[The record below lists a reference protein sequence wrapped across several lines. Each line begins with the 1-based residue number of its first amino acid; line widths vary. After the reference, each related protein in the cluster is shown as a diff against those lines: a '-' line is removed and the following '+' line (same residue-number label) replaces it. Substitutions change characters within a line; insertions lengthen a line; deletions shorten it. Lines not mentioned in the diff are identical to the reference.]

1 MKNFLT
7 ILTLGLMM
15 LLSGCIE
22 QSNQKD
28 PIQIEVDLALKL
40 NNELRGIDFE
50 VTLSTDAD
58 LNKISE
64 LSVDIYYK
72 INPTTEDLDY
82 KLQLPGVDKHTG
94 FELEGNK
101 YVFTLENVDMDYE
114 YDYMSAYASI
124 NFKYNQQSY
133 KIDIQNVVTKNL
145 YELALVSEGAFADEI
160 IEYVTATPE
169 ELELPVFN
177 IELDVSLNGEKRG
190 FNLDASLVA
199 NDARPELAITYGFIY
214 TQDEVIDLRLS
225 TTGSHITILEDILS
239 LDLLDVFS
247 YTYASFEYE
256 SALDT
261 IYARAY
267 VTVTLN
273 EENHTIY
280 SEMLDFSLY
289 ELAQNSEGAFAAEI
303 IQSVEGD
310 HKVHQVTLELDLENY
325 QVTIKPENTDVNITT
340 DYIEVTVTVSLTN
353 DLEFGDQI
361 IFKVNGKTVG
371 SSLYTIDNNTLT
383 YTFDDPNWSDIY

>member
-1 MKNFLT
+1 MKKFLT

-40 NNELRGIDFE
+40 NNEFRGIDFE

-169 ELELPVFN
+169 EPELPSFS
-177 IELDVSLNGEKRG
+177 IELDASLNGEKRG
-190 FNLDASLVA
+190 FNLDANIVA
-199 NDARPELAITYGFIY
+199 NDAMPKLAITYGLIY
-214 TQDEVIDLRLS
+214 TLDEVIDLRLS
-225 TTGSHITILEDILS
+225 TTGSHITILDDILS

-325 QVTIKPENTDVNITT
+325 QVTSKPENTDVNITT

>member
-1 MKNFLT
+1 MKKFLT

-40 NNELRGIDFE
+40 NNEFRGIDFE

-101 YVFTLENVDMDYE
+101 YVFTLENVDVDYE

-124 NFKYNQQSY
+124 NFKYNHQSY

-169 ELELPVFN
+169 EPELPSFS
-177 IELDVSLNGEKRG
+177 IELDASLNGEKRG
-190 FNLDASLVA
+190 FNLEASLVA
-199 NDARPELAITYGFIY
+199 NDAMPKLAITYGLIY
-214 TQDEVIDLRLS
+214 TLDEVIDLRLS
-225 TTGSHITILEDILS
+225 TTGSHITILEDIAS
-239 LDLLDVFS
+239 LDLLEVFS

-325 QVTIKPENTDVNITT
+325 QVTSKPENTDVNITT

>member
-1 MKNFLT
+1 MKKFLT
-7 ILTLGLMM
+7 ILTLGLMIV
-15 LLSGCIE
+15 LSGCIE

-40 NNELRGIDFE
+40 NNEFRGIDLE
-50 VTLSTDAD
+50 VILSTDAD

-114 YDYMSAYASI
+114 YDYMSAYASV

-133 KIDIQNVVTKNL
+133 QIDIQNVVTKNL
-145 YELALVSEGAFADEI
+145 YEMALVSEGTFADEI
-160 IEYVTATPE
+160 IEHVTATPE
-169 ELELPVFN
+169 EPELPVFS
-177 IELDVSLNGEKRG
+177 IEFDASLNNEERG

-199 NDARPELAITYGFIY
+199 NDAMPKLAITYGFIY
-214 TQDEVIDLRLS
+214 TLDEVIDLRLS
-225 TTGSHITILEDILS
+225 TTGSYITILEDIAS
-239 LDLLDVFS
+239 LDLLEVFS

-289 ELAQNSEGAFAAEI
+289 ELAQSSEGAFADEI

-310 HKVHQVTLELDLENY
+310 HKVHQVTIELDLKNY
-325 QVTIKPENTDVNITT
+325 EVINKPEHTHVHITT

-383 YTFDDPNWSDIY
+383 YKFDDPNWSDIY

>member
-40 NNELRGIDFE
+40 NNEFRGIDFE

-169 ELELPVFN
+169 ELELPVFS
-177 IELDVSLNGEKRG
+177 IELDASLNGEKRG
-190 FNLDASLVA
+190 FNLEASLVA
-199 NDARPELAITYGFIY
+199 NDAMPKLAITYGLIY
-214 TQDEVIDLRLS
+214 TLDEVIDLRLS

>member
-40 NNELRGIDFE
+40 NNEFRGIDFE

-190 FNLDASLVA
+190 FNLEASLVA
-199 NDARPELAITYGFIY
+199 NDAMPKLAITYGLIY
-214 TQDEVIDLRLS
+214 TLDEVIDLRLS

>member
-1 MKNFLT
+1 MKKFLT
-7 ILTLGLMM
+7 ILTLGLMIV
-15 LLSGCIE
+15 LSGCIE

-40 NNELRGIDFE
+40 NNEFRGIDLE
-50 VTLSTDAD
+50 VILSTDAD

-101 YVFTLENVDMDYE
+101 YVFTLENLDMDYE
-114 YDYMSAYASI
+114 YDNMSAYASV

-133 KIDIQNVVTKNL
+133 QIDIQNVVTKNL
-145 YELALVSEGAFADEI
+145 YELALVSEGTFADEI
-160 IEYVTATPE
+160 IEHVTATPE
-169 ELELPVFN
+169 LPELPVFS
-177 IELDVSLNGEKRG
+177 IELDASLNNEERG

-199 NDARPELAITYGFIY
+199 NDAMPKLAITYGFIY
-214 TQDEVIDLRLS
+214 TLDEVIDLRLS
-225 TTGSHITILEDILS
+225 TAGSQITILEDIAS
-239 LDLLDVFS
+239 LDLLEVFS

-289 ELAQNSEGAFAAEI
+289 ELAQSSEGAFADEI

-310 HKVHQVTLELDLENY
+310 HKVHQVTIELDLKNY
-325 QVTIKPENTDVNITT
+325 EVINKPEHTHVHITT

-383 YTFDDPNWSDIY
+383 YKFDDPNWSDIY

>member
-1 MKNFLT
+1 MKKFLT

-40 NNELRGIDFE
+40 NNEFRGIDFE

-101 YVFTLENVDMDYE
+101 NVFTLENVDMDYE

-124 NFKYNQQSY
+124 NFKYNHQSY

-169 ELELPVFN
+169 EPELPSFS
-177 IELDVSLNGEKRG
+177 IELDASLNGEKRG
-190 FNLDASLVA
+190 FNLEASLVA
-199 NDARPELAITYGFIY
+199 NDAMPKLAITYGLIY
-214 TQDEVIDLRLS
+214 TLDEVIDLRLS
-225 TTGSHITILEDILS
+225 TTGSHITILEDIAS
-239 LDLLDVFS
+239 LDLLEVFS

-325 QVTIKPENTDVNITT
+325 QVTSKPENTDVNITT

>member
-1 MKNFLT
+1 MKKFLT

-40 NNELRGIDFE
+40 NNEFRGIDFE

-101 YVFTLENVDMDYE
+101 YVFTLENVDVDYE

-169 ELELPVFN
+169 EPELPSFS
-177 IELDVSLNGEKRG
+177 IELDASLNGEKRG
-190 FNLDASLVA
+190 FNLEASLVA
-199 NDARPELAITYGFIY
+199 NDAMPKLAITYGLIY
-214 TQDEVIDLRLS
+214 KLDEVIDLRLS
-225 TTGSHITILEDILS
+225 TTGSHITILEDIAS
-239 LDLLDVFS
+239 LDLLEVFS

-325 QVTIKPENTDVNITT
+325 QVTSKPENTDVNITT

>member
-1 MKNFLT
+1 MKKFLT

-40 NNELRGIDFE
+40 NNEFRGIDFE

-101 YVFTLENVDMDYE
+101 YVFTLENVDVDYE

-169 ELELPVFN
+169 ELELPVFS
-177 IELDVSLNGEKRG
+177 IELDASLNGEKRG
-190 FNLDASLVA
+190 FNLEASLVA
-199 NDARPELAITYGFIY
+199 NDAMPKLAITYGLIY
-214 TQDEVIDLRLS
+214 TLDEVIDLRLS
-225 TTGSHITILEDILS
+225 TTGSHITILEDIAS
-239 LDLLDVFS
+239 LDLLEVFS

-273 EENHTIY
+273 EENYTIY

-289 ELAQNSEGAFAAEI
+289 ELAQNSEGAFADEI

-310 HKVHQVTLELDLENY
+310 HKVHQVTIEFDLENY
-325 QVTIKPENTDVNITT
+325 QVTSKPENTDVNITT

>member
-1 MKNFLT
+1 MKKFLT

-40 NNELRGIDFE
+40 NNEFKGIDFE

-101 YVFTLENVDMDYE
+101 YVFTLENLDMDYE

-124 NFKYNQQSY
+124 NLKYNHQSY
-133 KIDIQNVVTKNL
+133 QIGIQNVVTKNL

-160 IEYVTATPE
+160 IEHVTATPE
-169 ELELPVFN
+169 ELELPVFS
-177 IELDVSLNGEKRG
+177 IELDASLNNEKRG
-190 FNLDASLVA
+190 FNLEASLVA

-225 TTGSHITILEDILS
+225 TAGSQMTILEDIAS
-239 LDLLDVFS
+239 LDLLEVFS
-247 YTYASFEYE
+247 YTYASFEYDN
-256 SALDT
+256 ALDI

-273 EENHTIY
+273 EKNHTIY
-280 SEMLDFSLY
+280 SEMLVFSFY
-289 ELAQNSEGAFAAEI
+289 ELAQSSEGAFADEI
-303 IQSVEGD
+303 IKSVEGD
-310 HKVHQVTLELDLENY
+310 HKVHQVTIELDLKNY
-325 QVTIKPENTDVNITT
+325 EIINKPEYTNVSIIT
-340 DYIEVTVTVSLTN
+340 DYIEVTVLVTLT
-353 DLEFGDQI
+353 DGLEFANQVT
-361 IFKVNGKTVG
+361 FKVNGQTVSA
-371 SSLYTIDNNTLT
+371 SSYTLNNNVLT
-383 YTFDDPNWSDIY
+383 YKFDDPNWSDIY